1 MTNNLSPKT
10 NAEEKK
16 DFEELKK
23 LITQT
28 NNQNDLRKKA
38 EYLLKKYPNHPGLQQ
53 TLASIYLNLDE
64 NEKSINILKKIIK
77 EKNDNEYTHYF
88 LLINYARK
96 ENYLE
101 VINSF
106 NESIKIKKDFI
117 EVYKIFFNHISSLK
131 INDYKPLATNEI
143 KNSMVY
149 ASKNNFHPMRDLKK
163 IYQNIIL
170 EDLKDLKETILKG
183 ELINF
188 EINYSSENKSFL
200 QYFLK
205 KTTVTNLNLEE
216 LMAYLRSAILK
227 GVCNNL
233 YSEDQINS
241 LESLCV
247 SIFIQSN
254 LNGHIWLSTNEY
266 KTLFY
271 GLIKTVKEKIKNN
284 KQISVIEILII
295 GSFMDIR
302 DDYEIKDYI
311 FKKFK
316 KEHKEIY
323 SEISFFF
330 NELSNDKKLLK
341 KIKKGKNI
349 KESTSKKIEDFY
361 NENPPLPWGKIKTEE
376 EIEFL
381 EYLRINIEP
390 INLLGKKEFPKSPK
404 ILYVGCGSGR
414 DVLRLNTI
422 KNSEIDVIDVSI
434 KNLLYTQKKALE
446 HNIVNINLH
455 HLDYLDIGTLN
466 KKYDVIILNKVLNL
480 IDNFDDGFNL
490 MLKHLN
496 NGGFSQIS
504 LKSPIANKE
513 IDIMRKKLGSKIN
526 ENLKDNNII
535 QNIREFII
543 KNNDIEFN
551 RIKVMNAFFEKKS
564 LKKLLNPMY
573 KSLIDIREI
582 KDIIITNKLEFI
594 GWSDFNLNRKL
605 KKIIF
610 DLYSTNYKDDFL
622 KKNLDNWNTFEEENP
637 IIFSTRYKF
646 WIRKND

>member
-1 MTNNLSPKT
+1 MTNNLSPET

-16 DFEELKK
+16 DLEELKK

-28 NNQNDLRKKA
+28 NNQNDLRKKG

-96 ENYLE
+96 DNYLE
-101 VINSF
+101 VINCF
-106 NESIKIKKDFI
+106 NESIKINKDFI
-117 EVYKIFFNHISSLK
+117 EVYKIFFNHISSIK
-131 INDYKPLATNEI
+131 INDFKPLASNEI
-143 KNSMVY
+143 KNSMLY
-149 ASKNNFHPMRDLKK
+149 ASKNNFHPMRDMKK
-163 IYQNIIL
+163 IYQDIIL
-170 EDLKDLKETILKG
+170 EDLKELKETILKG
-183 ELINF
+183 DLINF
-188 EINYSSENKSFL
+188 ETNYSPENKSFL

-205 KTTVTNLNLEE
+205 RTTVTNLNLEE
-216 LMAYLRSAILK
+216 LIANIRSAILK

-233 YSEDQINS
+233 FSEDQMSS
-241 LESLCV
+241 LENLCV

-254 LNGHIWLSTNEY
+254 LNGHIWLSTEEY
-266 KTLFY
+266 KILFY
-271 GLIKTVKEKIKNN
+271 DLIKTVKEKIRN
-284 KQISVIEILII
+284 KKKIKVIEILII
-295 GSFMDIR
+295 GSFIDIR

-311 FKKFK
+311 FKKLK
-316 KEHKEIY
+316 KEHNEIY
-323 SEISFFF
+323 NEISIFFD
-330 NELSNDKKLLK
+330 ELNNDKKLLK
-341 KIKKGKNI
+341 KIKKGEKI
-349 KESTSKKIEDFY
+349 KESTSKKMEDFY

-422 KNSEIDVIDVSI
+422 KNSEIDVVDVSI
-434 KNLLYTQKKALE
+434 KNLLYAQKKTLE
-446 HNIVNINLH
+446 HNIGNINFH
-455 HLDYLDIGTLN
+455 HLDFLDIGTLN

-480 IDNFDDGFNL
+480 IDNFNDGFNL

-496 NGGFSQIS
+496 NGGFSQII

-513 IDIMRKKLGSKIN
+513 IDIMRKKLGSKID

-535 QNIREFII
+535 QSIREFII

-551 RIKVMNAFFEKKS
+551 RIKIMHTFFEKKS
-564 LKKLLNPMY
+564 LKKFLKPMY
-573 KSLIDIREI
+573 KSLIDIKEI
-582 KDIIITNKLEFI
+582 KDIINTNKLEFV
-594 GWSDFNLNRKL
+594 GWSDFILNKNL

-610 DLYSTNYKDDFL
+610 DLYSSNYRDDFL
-622 KKNLDNWNTFEEENP
+622 KKNLDNWNTFEKENP
-637 IIFSTRYKF
+637 IIFSSKYKF

>member
-38 EYLLKKYPNHPGLQQ
+38 EFLLKKYPNHPSLQQ
-53 TLASIYLNLDE
+53 TLASIYLNLNE

-96 ENYLE
+96 DNYLE
-101 VINSF
+101 VINCF
-106 NESIKIKKDFI
+106 NESIKVNKDFI
-117 EVYKIFFNHISSLK
+117 EVYKIFFNHMSSIK
-131 INDYKPLATNEI
+131 INDYKSLATNEI
-143 KNSMVY
+143 KNSIVY
-149 ASKNNFHPMRDLKK
+149 ASRNNYHPMRDLKK

-216 LMAYLRSAILK
+216 LIAYIRSAILK

-233 YSEDQINS
+233 YSEDQMKS

-254 LNGHIWLSTNEY
+254 LNGHIWLSTKEY
-266 KTLFY
+266 KILFHD
-271 GLIKTVKEKIKNN
+271 LIKTVKEKIKNKKKVN
-284 KQISVIEILII
+284 VIEILII
-295 GSFMDIR
+295 GAFIDIR

-323 SEISFFF
+323 NEISIFF

-341 KIKKGKNI
+341 KIKKGKEI

-361 NENPPLPWGKIKTEE
+361 NENPPPPWGRIKTKE

-422 KNSEIDVIDVSI
+422 KNSEIDVVDVSI
-434 KNLLYTQKKALE
+434 KNLLYAQKKALE
-446 HNIVNINLH
+446 HNIVNINFH
-455 HLDYLDIGTLN
+455 HLDFLDIGTLN

-480 IDNFDDGFNL
+480 IDNFNDGFNL

-513 IDIMRKKLGSKIN
+513 MDIIRKKLGSKIN
-526 ENLKDNNII
+526 EDLKDNNII
-535 QNIREFII
+535 QSIREFII

-551 RIKVMNAFFEKKS
+551 RIKIMHTFFEKKS
-564 LKKLLNPMY
+564 LKKFLKPMY
-573 KSLIDIREI
+573 KSLIDIKEI
-582 KDIIITNKLEFI
+582 KDIIIANKLEFV

-610 DLYSTNYKDDFL
+610 DLYSNNYKDDFL
-622 KKNLDNWNTFEEENP
+622 KKNLDNWNTFEKENP